1 MTIEER
7 NRRVYNRVI
16 TNAEPINFPQ
26 VNLLGEIIRDVS
38 IDEYVGLDTQH
49 RCVYKCHCI
58 KCDQELILST
68 HMLSDP
74 RTHLCYCDN
83 PGNKRKHKHNTCN
96 YNYNYTNNLG
106 KYAKKKYDFDIHD
119 PEIKPLFNRWVSMRQ
134 RCNNPNAVGYNHYGG
149 RGIKVCPEWDNKEDG
164 FLNFYTWAIN
174 SEWKA
179 DEGLSIDR
187 IDVDKGYSPDNC
199 RWANDLL
206 QSSNQTKNR
215 FIQYNQWIFPLN
227 IWAKLAGLD
236 YYRFYMRLKNGWT
249 FEKAMFTKTNYSNN
263 KVITVPDEYELY
275 NKYQEWVDNGKILP
289 IDDPLSITH
298 PIITYFNI

>member
-16 TNAEPINFPQ
+16 SKDIPVNFSQ
-26 VNLLGEIIRDVS
+26 INLLGEVIRDVS
-38 IDEYVGLDTQH
+38 IDEYIGID
-49 RCVYKCHCI
+49 RYRYCVYDCHCI
-58 KCDQELILST
+58 KCNQELILST

-74 RTHLCYCDN
+74 KTHLCYCDI
-83 PGNKRKHKHNTCN
+83 PGNNLVG
-96 YNYNYTNNLG
+96 NLG

-119 PEIKPLFNRWVSMRQ
+119 SEIKPLFAKWVAMRQ
-134 RCNNPNAVGYNHYGG
+134 RCNNPNSNAYSHYGG

-174 SEWKA
+174 SGWKA

-227 IWAKLAGLD
+227 IWAKLAGID
-236 YYRFYMRLKNGWT
+236 YFTFYMRLRNGWS
-249 FEKAMFTKTNYSNN
+249 FEKSIFTNSNYSNDRI
-263 KVITVPDEYELY
+263 ITVPNEYEIY
-275 NKYQEWVDNGKILP
+275 NKYQEWVDNGKIQP
-289 IDDPLSITH
+289 ITGLVSNSQ

>member
-16 TNAEPINFPQ
+16 SKDIPVNFSQ
-26 VNLLGEIIRDVS
+26 INLLGEVIRDVS
-38 IDEYVGLDTQH
+38 IDEYIGID
-49 RCVYKCHCI
+49 RYRYCVYDCHCI
-58 KCDQELILST
+58 KCNQELILST

-74 RTHLCYCDN
+74 KTHLCYCDI
-83 PGNKRKHKHNTCN
+83 PGNNLVG
-96 YNYNYTNNLG
+96 NLG
-106 KYAKKKYDFDIHD
+106 KYAKKKYNFDIKD
-119 PEIKPLFNRWVSMRQ
+119 PEIKPLFAKWVAMRQ
-134 RCNNPNAVGYNHYGG
+134 RCNNPNSNAYSHYGG
-149 RGIKVCPEWDNKEDG
+149 RRIKVCPEWDNTEAG
-164 FLNFYTWAIN
+164 FLNFYNWAIN
-174 SEWKA
+174 SGWDPNK
-179 DEGLSIDR
+179 DLSIDR

-199 RWANDLL
+199 RWADDKL
-206 QSSNQTKNR
+206 QCSNQTKNR
-215 FIQYNQWIFPLN
+215 YIQYNQWIFPLS
-227 IWAKLAGLD
+227 IWAELAGID

-289 IDDPLSITH
+289 IDDSMSITH

>member
-16 TNAEPINFPQ
+16 SKDIPVNFSQ
-26 VNLLGEIIRDVS
+26 INLLGEVIRDVS
-38 IDEYVGLDTQH
+38 IDEYIGID
-49 RCVYKCHCI
+49 RYRYCVYDCHCI
-58 KCDQELILST
+58 KCNQELILST

-74 RTHLCYCDN
+74 KTHLCYCDI
-83 PGNKRKHKHNTCN
+83 PGNSLVG
-96 YNYNYTNNLG
+96 NLG

-119 PEIKPLFNRWVSMRQ
+119 PEIKPLFAKWVAMRQ
-134 RCNNPNAVGYNHYGG
+134 RCNNPNSNAYSHYGG

-174 SEWKA
+174 SGWKA

-227 IWAKLAGLD
+227 IWAKLAGID
-236 YYRFYMRLKNGWT
+236 YFTFYMRLRNGWS
-249 FEKAMFTKTNYSNN
+249 FEKSIFTNSNYSNDRI
-263 KVITVPDEYELY
+263 ITVPNEYEIY
-275 NKYQEWVDNGKILP
+275 NKYQEWVDNGKIQP
-289 IDDPLSITH
+289 ITGLVSNSQ

>member
-16 TNAEPINFPQ
+16 SKDIPVNFSQ
-26 VNLLGEIIRDVS
+26 INLLGEVIRDVS
-38 IDEYVGLDTQH
+38 IDEYIGID
-49 RCVYKCHCI
+49 RYRYCVYDCHCI
-58 KCDQELILST
+58 KCNQELILST

-74 RTHLCYCDN
+74 KTHLCYCDI
-83 PGNKRKHKHNTCN
+83 PGNNLVG
-96 YNYNYTNNLG
+96 NLG

-119 PEIKPLFNRWVSMRQ
+119 PEIKPLFAKWVAMRQ
-134 RCNNPNAVGYNHYGG
+134 RCNNPNSNAYSHYGG

-174 SEWKA
+174 SGWKA

-206 QSSNQTKNR
+206 QTSNQTKNR

-227 IWAKLAGLD
+227 IWAKLAGID
-236 YYRFYMRLKNGWT
+236 YFTFYMRLRNGWS
-249 FEKAMFTKTNYSNN
+249 FEKSIFTNSNYSNDRI
-263 KVITVPDEYELY
+263 ITVPNEYEIY
-275 NKYQEWVDNGKILP
+275 NKYQEWVDNGKIQP
-289 IDDPLSITH
+289 ITGLVSNSQ

>member
-16 TNAEPINFPQ
+16 SKDIPVNFSQ
-26 VNLLGEIIRDVS
+26 INLLGEVIRDVS
-38 IDEYVGLDTQH
+38 IDEYIGID
-49 RCVYKCHCI
+49 RYRYCVYDCHCI
-58 KCDQELILST
+58 KCNQELILST

-74 RTHLCYCDN
+74 KTHLCYCDI
-83 PGNKRKHKHNTCN
+83 PGNNLVG
-96 YNYNYTNNLG
+96 NLG

-119 PEIKPLFNRWVSMRQ
+119 LEIKPLFAKWVAMRQ
-134 RCNNPNAVGYNHYGG
+134 RCNNPNSNAYSHYGG
-149 RGIKVCPEWDNKEDG
+149 RGIKVCPEWDNTEDG
-164 FLNFYTWAIN
+164 FLNFYNWAIN
-174 SEWKA
+174 SGWDPNK
-179 DEGLSIDR
+179 DLSIDR

-199 RWANDLL
+199 RWADDKL
-206 QSSNQTKNR
+206 QCSNQTKNR
-215 FIQYNQWIFPLN
+215 YIQYNQWIFPLS
-227 IWAKLAGLD
+227 IWAELAGID

-263 KVITVPDEYELY
+263 IVITVPNEYEIY

-289 IDDPLSITH
+289 INNSLSIMH